1 MSALNDHFV
10 AARDYIKAVEGERD
24 PRPLLVIFETLE
36 FVQKTFDTKDI
47 EVCVCAM
54 CFTFSIG
61 MP

>member
-10 AARDYIKAVEGERD
+10 AVRDYIKAVEGERD